1 MIARLR
7 RTYVAYLLAAWLLL
21 VVGTVLVS
29 APSLVLTNPFLF
41 VTTVDDPV
49 RVGLGTG
56 GGTGATYG
64 STSGSATPTAGN
76 LLILF
81 VVVSDTSSTNVT
93 CTTPAGWT
101 LDSVCPTSSG
111 SFRARS
117 WIFWKV
123 AAGGDAAPTYT
134 VGGGTGRSIVEE
146 WSGFPS
152 GPSVA
157 TQWTATTNSASASL
171 ASVSTTVD
179 TWIFVLCGG
188 ENETVTAWSGG
199 PTATETSNVNNT
211 TTNQRLYVA
220 AFRAATPGSF
230 APGVTTTGS
239 NQRFGLNATA
249 FSMA

>member
-7 RTYVAYLLAAWLLL
+7 RTYVAYLLVAWLLL
-21 VVGTVLVS
+21 AIGTVTGS
-29 APSLVLTNPFLF
+29 YSLLGAIAEHYVASPA
-41 VTTVDDPV
+41 DPV

-64 STSGSATPTAGN
+64 STSGSTSPTANN

-81 VVVSDTSSTNVT
+81 VVVSNTSSTNVT
-93 CTTPAGWT
+93 CTTPTGWT
-101 LDSVCPTSSG
+101 LDSVCPTASG

-123 AAGGDAAPTYT
+123 AAGADPAPAYT

-152 GPSVA
+152 GPSVV
-157 TQWTATTNSASASL
+157 TQWTSTTNSGTTASL
-171 ASVSTTVD
+171 AAVSTTVD

-188 ENETVTAWSGG
+188 ENETVTGWSGG
-199 PTATETSNVNNT
+199 PTTTETSNANGT

-220 AFRAATPGSF
+220 AFRASTPGSF
-230 APGVTTTGS
+230 APGVTVSGS
-239 NQRFGLNATA
+239 NLRYGLNAAA
-249 FSMA
+249 FSMV